1 MSNSLDLAIC
11 STCGTQYPTTCESS
25 CKICDDPRQFIPATG
40 QSWTTLRTLQNTK
53 TYHNEFTPDSIHKD
67 LISIHTVPRV
77 AIGQRA
83 LLCRTP
89 TGNLLWDCITYIDDE
104 TVSKINELGGLK
116 GIVISHPHFY
126 TTHLHWAEI
135 FDCPVYLAREDR
147 EWVVR
152 TGKRQVL
159 WDSSRLPVPGVDA
172 DLVAVKT
179 GGHFP
184 GSSVLWWRS
193 LRVLLVA
200 DSIGVVPSGIYHVG
214 RLPGTVSFTFM
225 WSYPNMIPLP
235 PDEVHNIWKAVE
247 DLDFDDIRGGF
258 MGTEVNGNCRQRVLE
273 SAKIFVKSMGH
284 LEHTIHEEQCL

>member
-1 MSNSLDLAIC
+1 M
-11 STCGTQYPTTCESS
+11 
-25 CKICDDPRQFIPATG
+25 
-40 QSWTTLRTLQNTK
+40 
-53 TYHNEFTPDSIHKD
+53 
-67 LISIHTVPRV
+67 

-83 LLCRTP
+83 LLCRTA

-147 EWVVR
+147 EWVVCP
-152 TGKRQVL
+152 GERQVF
-159 WDSSRLPVPGVDA
+159 WDSGRLSVPGVEG

-193 LRVLLVA
+193 LGVLLVA

-225 WSYPNMIPLP
+225 WSYPNMVCLFLGF
-235 PDEVHNIWKAVE
+235 
-247 DLDFDDIRGGF
+247 LDFVISCLVFADGYRYLCLRMKCIISGGPLRIWIS
-258 MGTEVNGNCRQRVLE
+258 MISVVVSWEQRSTAIVNSVCWRVLRSLSSPWDISTMQFVRNSVLE
-273 SAKIFVKSMGH
+273 TSAMYIKTACTD
-284 LEHTIHEEQCL
+284 L

>member
-1 MSNSLDLAIC
+1 MSDSLDLAIC

-25 CKICDDPRQFIPATG
+25 
-40 QSWTTLRTLQNTK
+40 L
-53 TYHNEFTPDSIHKD
+53 HKD

-104 TVSKINELGGLK
+104 TVAKINELGGLK

-126 TTHLHWAEI
+126 TTHLHWAEV

-152 TGKRQVL
+152 TGERQVL
-159 WDSSRLPVPGVDA
+159 WDSSRLPVSGMDA

-184 GSSVLWWRS
+184 GSS
-193 LRVLLVA
+193 
-200 DSIGVVPSGIYHVG
+200 
-214 RLPGTVSFTFM
+214 
-225 WSYPNMIPLP
+225 IPLP
-235 PDEVHNIWKAVE
+235 PDDVHHIWKAVK
-247 DLDFDDIRGGF
+247 DVDFDDIRGGF
-258 MGTEVNGNCRQRVLE
+258 MGTDVTGNCRQRVLE

-284 LEHTIHEEQCL
+284 FDHAIHEEQCL

>member
-1 MSNSLDLAIC
+1 MSNSLDLTIC
-11 STCGTQYPTTCESS
+11 STCGTQYPTTSESS

-40 QSWTTLRTLQNTK
+40 QSWTTLRTLQTTK
-53 TYHNEFTPDSIHKD
+53 QYHNEFTPDTIHKN
-67 LISIHTVPRV
+67 LLSIHTVPRV

-83 LLCRTP
+83 LLCRTT

-147 EWVVR
+147 EWVVYP
-152 TGKRQVL
+152 GERQVF
-159 WDSSRLPVPGVDA
+159 WDSGRLSVPGVES

-235 PDEVHNIWKAVE
+235 PDEVLNIWKAVK

-258 MGTEVNGNCRQRVLE
+258 MGTEVNGSCKQRVLE
-273 SAKIFVKSMGH
+273 SAQIFIKSMGH
-284 LEHTIHEEQCL
+284 FNHAIHEEQCP